1 MLTEKFL
8 IKVSLVLAVLFHFI
22 FFFGLYGPFNRIFI
36 WNFLLAWSSVLIL
49 SFIYFV
55 TNWKSN
61 VKDYVTILF
70 YKSFLIIILISLLR
84 AIYHVNGINGFFW
97 LLFDSYTGLSFASVL
112 FFIIGCN
119 ARYFALLNK
128 VLAIYCFT
136 AFVFAVIYINSF
148 ELAVFVL
155 MPIFYVI
162 LTFPLQSSW
171 KRLFTLVISATI
183 IVVSLTHRAG
193 MMRII
198 ISYLIVVIYYVIL
211 KVRLNKNLLYLITF
225 CILML
230 PFYFLYRGSTGY
242 NVFQEILGETTE
254 DYSEQ
259 NLRIDTR
266 TFLYTEV
273 LGDLQLENSLI
284 FGKGIDGGYAS
295 EAFQT
300 SSRQAVEVGFLQ
312 IMLKTGLV
320 GTIIYFA
327 LLFSAIFKALG
338 RSNSIYLK
346 AMGILLASHALMF
359 FIENVLAFDL
369 LNIVIW
375 LVIGMCHSKELLRL
389 SDSEIRSLFIKGKIE
404 KVQT

>member
-8 IKVSLVLAVLFHFI
+8 IKVSLVLAVLFHFV
-22 FFFGLYGPFNRIFI
+22 FFFGFYGPFHKIFI
-36 WNFLLAWSSVLIL
+36 WNFLLAWSSVMIL
-49 SFIYFV
+49 SFLYFV

-61 VKDYVTILF
+61 LKNYAAILL
-70 YKSFLIIILISLLR
+70 YKTFLIIILISLLR
-84 AIYHVNGINGFFW
+84 SIYHVNGLNGFFW

-119 ARYFALLNK
+119 ARYFAILNK
-128 VLAIYCFT
+128 ILTIYCFL
-136 AFVFAVIYINSF
+136 AFIFAVFYINSF

-171 KRLFTLVISATI
+171 KRIFTLVVSVTI
-183 IVVSLTHRAG
+183 IAVSLTHRAG

-198 ISYLIVVIYYVIL
+198 ISYSIVLIYYVIL
-211 KVRLNKNLLYLITF
+211 KVRLNKNVLYLITL
-225 CILML
+225 CVLLL

-242 NVFQEILGETTE
+242 NVFQEILGEPTE

-273 LGDLQLENSLI
+273 FRDLQMENRLI
-284 FGKGIDGGYAS
+284 LGKGIDGGYAS

-312 IMLKTGLV
+312 LMLKTGLV
-320 GTIIYFA
+320 GAIVYFV
-327 LLFSAIFKALG
+327 LIFSAIFKALG
-338 RSNSIYLK
+338 KSNSIYIK
-346 AMGILLASHALMF
+346 CMGILLVSHVLMF

-389 SDSEIRSLFIKGKIE
+389 NDSEIRSLFLKGRIDKAL
-404 KVQT
+404 T